1 MAETVL
7 TILRISVIVAIP
19 SSMIVLAIKAGRP
32 YLKELFGDPKLLMK
46 YFLVMFILMPALALL
61 FYSLDAAHHTVWIAV
76 IVISI
81 SPPFP
86 GMIKSITKLGG
97 NAGLSTAWMITS
109 VFISFIMI
117 PVNLL
122 IIEQIL
128 NIDAKIGIDAVIIKL
143 MLMFMIPML
152 IGFMI
157 SRYRPNYVSFILEIM
172 ELVSKI
178 ASVVMVVCLLMIG
191 VPMIIQSGI
200 VEFSLILLFL
210 IISLAIS
217 HFIESADRKHG
228 PILSFSVI
236 ARLPAPA
243 VILAGINGMTMVY
256 APTILTFMITGIILM
271 AVYNKMLFGK
281 KEPEAIAST

>member
-1 MAETVL
+1 LTETVL
-7 TILRISVIVAIP
+7 TILKISVIVAIP
-19 SSMIVLAIKAGRP
+19 SSMIVLALKAGRP
-32 YLKELFGDPKLLMK
+32 YLKELFGNPKLLMK

-61 FYSLDAAHHTVWIAV
+61 FYSLDAAHHTVWMAV

-86 GMIKSITKLGG
+86 GMIKSISKLGG

-109 VFISFIMI
+109 IFISFIMI

-143 MLMFMIPML
+143 MLMFIIPML

-178 ASVVMVVCLLMIG
+178 ASVVMVVCLLIIA

-210 IISLAIS
+210 IISLVIS

-236 ARLPAPA
+236 TRLPAPA

-256 APTILTFMITGIILM
+256 APTIFTFMITGIILM
-271 AVYNKMLFGK
+271 AVYNKMFFGK
-281 KEPEAIAST
+281 KEPEALAST